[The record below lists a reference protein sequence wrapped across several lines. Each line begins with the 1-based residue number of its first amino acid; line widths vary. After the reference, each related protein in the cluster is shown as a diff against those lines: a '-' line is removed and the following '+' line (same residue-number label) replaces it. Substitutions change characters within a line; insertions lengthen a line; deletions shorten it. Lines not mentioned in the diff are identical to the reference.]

1 MFGSIGI
8 PEIVIALAILLTWLV
23 PLAGAVWVV
32 MTLHRVKAG
41 QDGIRARL
49 DAIERHLAGGR

>member
-8 PEIVIALAILLTWLV
+8 PELLIVLVILVSWLV
-23 PLAGAVWVV
+23 PVAAAIWAVV
-32 MTLHRVKAG
+32 TLHRLKTG

-49 DAIERHLAGGR
+49 DAIERHLTGGR